1 MGLDTWCA
9 SFFESTAGGRRPR
22 GTCAERAMRPCRS
35 LELCQRVL
43 HDGLARAGA
52 ALRLATPNNHSD
64 VVYSMRR
71 INKIG
76 FNSFFA
82 WDPPREHNGGDGG
95 GAAADAARE
104 RSLSAPHRH
113 PCAASARLVP
123 PPAHA
128 SRPRLAAACGRSV
141 LDSGCTDQ
149 RTEFSI
155 LVDT

>member
-1 MGLDTWCA
+1 
-9 SFFESTAGGRRPR
+9 
-22 GTCAERAMRPCRS
+22 MRPCRS

-128 SRPRLAAACGRSV
+128 PRRRLAAARGGQFWIQGALTNGPNFLF
-141 LDSGCTDQ
+141 LDT
-149 RTEFSI
+149 
-155 LVDT
+155 